1 MYSIYLKLESKAQ
14 ISFMN
19 PALCR
24 LWDGQPRRLGQRGKK
39 VWECLRP
46 LLPCCATGVRA
57 GRTNG
62 DGAAASDRLIAFCPQ
77 RGKGWGTATKKW
89 SNAFGAQP
97 GNCQKHIIVVYN
109 KKASEEL
116 CWAKLRFRKSPS
128 PLFSSVRAR
137 HFDT

>member
-1 MYSIYLKLESKAQ
+1 MYSIYLKLESKSSNKLYETGPLPSMGRSAAATGAQ
-14 ISFMN
+14 
-19 PALCR
+19 
-24 LWDGQPRRLGQRGKK
+24 GEK

-109 KKASEEL
+109 KKASEVL
-116 CWAKLRFRKSPS
+116 CLARLRFRKSPS
-128 PLFSSVRAR
+128 PLFSSVCAR
-137 HFDT
+137 YFDT